1 MTVRG
6 ASMAAV
12 RHSQLVVKRNG
23 LPSHPRFT
31 QLLIDYLGLLLLVV
45 SNSFDDA
52 GALSLIA
59 RPPV

>member
-1 MTVRG
+1 
-6 ASMAAV
+6 MAAV

-45 SNSFDDA
+45 STRSTTR
-52 GALSLIA
+52 ALY
-59 RPPV
+59 P